1 MTRNWSCI
9 KSRVHVWVGWG
20 YVDVSMGFF
29 GWLLSFF
36 FFLIWVLNSFVHKT
50 FYKSV
55 TNFNFLDLFVHRC
68 FIKSVNCNTHLG
80 FAGFFQ
86 LYFIFLFSSWWFL
99 RACIAF
105 HCSVKYYS
113 VFTEEYNIKA
123 ALFLLKLFGCYLLV
137 AFGNDVAFDTW
148 EALMLFPVLVS
159 FCGMLCFTGQCKHFK
174 SSTWSA
180 EECCGESCLQYS
192 GVYYFSQWLIVSNI
206 RGVCLRSCVHVR
218 VYSCCICHLL
228 LRMIEANL
236 SMSEWLDLKD
246 PMLIA
251 YSPKFQLGF
260 NDNNHWIKSIS
271 WAILFKSSI
280 FDALLRWFWSSN
292 WGKFWAICNLCKC
305 LLVHPP
311 CASASW
317 SGPTT
322 WIGLLS

>member
-1 MTRNWSCI
+1 MAC
-9 KSRVHVWVGWG
+9 
-20 YVDVSMGFF
+20 YVLQDNAST
-29 GWLLSFF
+29 L
-36 FFLIWVLNSFVHKT
+36 KAQ
-50 FYKSV
+50 
-55 TNFNFLDLFVHRC
+55 LDQQKNV
-68 FIKSVNCNTHLG
+68 VEN
-80 FAGFFQ
+80 
-86 LYFIFLFSSWWFL
+86 
-99 RACIAF
+99 
-105 HCSVKYYS
+105 
-113 VFTEEYNIKA
+113 
-123 ALFLLKLFGCYLLV
+123 
-137 AFGNDVAFDTW
+137 
-148 EALMLFPVLVS
+148 LVS
-159 FCGMLCFTGQCKHFK
+159 NTRVCII
-174 SSTWSA
+174 
-180 EECCGESCLQYS
+180 
-192 GVYYFSQWLIVSNI
+192 FSQWLIVSNI
-206 RGVCLRSCVHVR
+206 KGVCLRSCVHVH
-218 VYSCCICHLL
+218 VYSCCICLLL